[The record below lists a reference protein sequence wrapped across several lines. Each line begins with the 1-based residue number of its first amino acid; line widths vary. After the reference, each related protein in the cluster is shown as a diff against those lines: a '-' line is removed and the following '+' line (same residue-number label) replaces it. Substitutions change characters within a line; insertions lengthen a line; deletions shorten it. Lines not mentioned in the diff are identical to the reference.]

1 MSQHRALSLV
11 RGALGYNLQKWSTS
25 PRLKACHHRRHHT
38 LGPHSRHHRLRLYAA
53 TTNLQSARNV
63 ALVARILRGVLK
75 VRYIVLGSAVAGGA
89 HVSKK
94 YEEFK
99 DNLPDF
105 GWIKDA
111 LPDRD
116 SLDRFRASLADMKD
130 KLGIPE
136 KGLFRTGANA
146 AASGL
151 ASIGEWLQGVKFESS
166 PSVAHNGLDDFAT
179 ALAVAPIFSS
189 QQQEEERRQNERER
203 MQKLQDE
210 LIQVQMKYQK
220 EIERLEKENR
230 ELRRQVMLKSEQGV
244 SRRKIKKSLI
254 DLYSEVLDELSDYDS
269 SYNVQDHLPRVV
281 VVGDQSAGKTSVL
294 EMVAQARIFPRGAGE
309 MMTRAPVKVTLSEGP
324 YHIAKFKDSS
334 REFDLTKETELSD
347 LRREVEVRMKN
358 SVRGG
363 KTISTDVISMT
374 VKGPGLQRMVLVDL
388 PGIISTATTEMAE
401 GTKDAIRE
409 MTNLYMSNP
418 NAIILCIQDGSVDAE
433 RSIVTDLVSQVDP
446 NGRRTIFV
454 LTKVDLAEQNMA
466 NPTRIRKILDG
477 KLFPMKALGYFAVVT
492 GKGSAEDSIT
502 AIKAYEEA
510 FFRNSKLCRDGIL
523 NMSQCTTQSLSF
535 AVSDCFWKMVRESV
549 EQQADAFKAQRF
561 NLETEWK
568 NSFPRMRELDRDEL
582 FERSRG
588 ELLDEVVN
596 LSQLSPKHWEEVLS
610 RNLWDCMC
618 GYVVDSI
625 FLPAAQTGNAGNFNT
640 AVDIRLKLWAEQLL
654 PSQSVEVGWET
665 LRDEFNAL
673 LQKRK
678 TAKDH
683 DPLFDRLKEAVVK
696 EVLDRHVWEDKA
708 VDMLRMIQL
717 NALEDR
723 VVHDKHQ
730 WDQAVRFLETT
741 LQQRLQ
747 TAEARVRDMV
757 GPGVKE
763 QWLYWASP
771 TEEQRQRAVVK
782 AELERL
788 LNHEFLQ
795 KHGPALTQEELTT
808 VRKNVQAHDVDVDYK
823 FIRDTWEPLYRLHF
837 LRRSLAKANE
847 CRKGYYLYHQGLD
860 SDLECHDVVLFWRVQ
875 RMMHTTANVLRQ
887 QVMNREARRLEKGVK
902 EVLDDFSQDR
912 EKKVE
917 LLTGR
922 RVELAEELKKV
933 RHIQEKLEEF
943 VSALNA
949 EK

>member
-1 MSQHRALSLV
+1 MLQHRALSV
-11 RGALGYNLQKWSTS
+11 ARGAFGFSLQKWSTS
-25 PRLKACHHRRHHT
+25 SRLKVCRYHT
-38 LGPHSRHHRLRLYAA
+38 LVPHSRHRLKLYAPA
-53 TTNLQSARNV
+53 TNLQNARNIV
-63 ALVARILRGVLK
+63 LVARILRGMLK

-105 GWIKDA
+105 GWIKDV
-111 LPDRD
+111 LPNQDHF
-116 SLDRFRASLADMKD
+116 DRFRASLADMK
-130 KLGIPE
+130 KKMGIPE

-146 AASGL
+146 AANGL
-151 ASIGEWLQGVKFESS
+151 ASIGEWLQSVKFESS
-166 PSVAHNGLDDFAT
+166 PSVVRNGLDDFAT
-179 ALAVAPIFSS
+179 ALAVAPIFST

-230 ELRRQVMLKSEQGV
+230 ELRRQVMLKSEQGPN
-244 SRRKIKKSLI
+244 RRKIKKSLI

-363 KTISTDVISMT
+363 RTISTDVISMT

-409 MTNLYMSNP
+409 MTNQYMSNP

-492 GKGSAEDSIT
+492 GRGSAEDSIT
-502 AIKAYEEA
+502 AIKSYEES

-568 NSFPRMRELDRDEL
+568 NSFPRVRELDRNEL

-610 RNLWDCMC
+610 RKLWENMSS
-618 GYVVDSI
+618 YVVDSI
-625 FLPAAQTGNAGNFNT
+625 YLPAAQTGNAGNFNT
-640 AVDIRLKLWAEQLL
+640 AVDIRLKLWAEKLL
-654 PSQSVEVGWET
+654 PSQSVDVGWET
-665 LRDEFNAL
+665 LRDEFHAL

-683 DPLFDRLKEAVVK
+683 DPLFDRLKEAVVM
-696 EVLDRHVWEDKA
+696 EVIGRHVWEDKA

-747 TAEARVRDMV
+747 MAEARVHDMV
-757 GPGVKE
+757 GPGIKD
-763 QWLYWASP
+763 QWFYWTSP

-788 LNHEFLQ
+788 LSHEFLQ
-795 KHGPALTQEELTT
+795 KHGPSLTQEELTT
-808 VRKNVQAHDVDVDYK
+808 VRKNVQAQDIDIDYK

-837 LRRSLAKANE
+837 LRRSLSKANE

-902 EVLDDFSQDR
+902 EVLDDFSQDD

>member
-25 PRLKACHHRRHHT
+25 PRLKACHRRYHT
-38 LGPHSRHHRLRLYAA
+38 LGPHSRRHRLRLYAA

-99 DNLPDF
+99 DNLPDL

-116 SLDRFRASLADMKD
+116 SMERFRASLANMKD

-166 PSVAHNGLDDFAT
+166 PSVARNGFDDFAT

-374 VKGPGLQRMVLVDL
+374 VKGPGLQRMVL
-388 PGIISTATTEMAE
+388 
-401 GTKDAIRE
+401 
-409 MTNLYMSNP
+409 
-418 NAIILCIQDGSVDAE
+418 
-433 RSIVTDLVSQVDP
+433 
-446 NGRRTIFV
+446 
-454 LTKVDLAEQNMA
+454 
-466 NPTRIRKILDG
+466 
-477 KLFPMKALGYFAVVT
+477 
-492 GKGSAEDSIT
+492 
-502 AIKAYEEA
+502 
-510 FFRNSKLCRDGIL
+510 
-523 NMSQCTTQSLSF
+523 CTTQSLSF

-654 PSQSVEVGWET
+654 PSQSVDVGWET

>member
-1 MSQHRALSLV
+1 MWRHRAPSNV
-11 RGALGYNLQKWSTS
+11 RYAIGFSFHKWAVART
-25 PRLKACHHRRHHT
+25 RTRRYHT
-38 LGPHSRHHRLRLYAA
+38 LNPNTKHRLRLY
-53 TTNLQSARNV
+53 TPTSRLQTSRNIV
-63 ALVARILRGVLK
+63 LVARLLRGVLK
-75 VRYIVLGSAVAGGA
+75 IRYIVLGSAVGGG
-89 HVSKK
+89 VQLSKK
-94 YEEFK
+94 YDEWKE
-99 DNLPDF
+99 NLPDF
-105 GWIKDA
+105 SWVKDMM
-111 LPDRD
+111 PRGENVDK
-116 SLDRFRASLADMKD
+116 FRASIIEMKN
-130 KLGIPE
+130 KLGIEE
-136 KGLFRTGANA
+136 KFRSGADA
-146 AASGL
+146 AANTF
-151 ASIGEWLQGVKFESS
+151 ASVSEWLRTVKFEST
-166 PSVAHNGLDDFAT
+166 PSANGTGFDDFAT
-179 ALAVAPIFSS
+179 TITMAVAPLFSS
-189 QQQEEERRQNERER
+189 QDDARRENERER

-220 EIERLEKENR
+220 EIERLEKENK
-230 ELRRQVMLKSEQGV
+230 ELRRQIMLKVDKSVG
-244 SRRKIKKSLI
+244 RRKIKKSLI
-254 DLYSEVLDELSDYDS
+254 DLYSEVLDELCDYDS

-358 SVRGG
+358 SVKGG
-363 KTISTDVISMT
+363 KTVSSEVISMT

-409 MTNLYMSNP
+409 MTSTYMSNP

-492 GKGSAEDSIT
+492 GRGSSDDSIT
-502 AIKAYEEA
+502 SIKAYEEM
-510 FFRNSKLCRDGIL
+510 FFRNSRLCRDGVL

-610 RNLWDCMC
+610 KRLWEGMSS
-618 GYVVDSI
+618 YVMDSI
-625 FLPAAQTGNAGNFNT
+625 YLPAAQTGNAGNFNT
-640 AVDIRLKLWAEQLL
+640 AVDIRLKLWAEKLL
-654 PSQSVEVGWET
+654 PSQSVDVGWHT
-665 LRDEFNAL
+665 LRDEFHGL

-678 TAKDH
+678 VSKDH
-683 DPLFDRLKEAVVK
+683 DPLFDKLKEAVVQ
-696 EVLDRHVWEDKA
+696 EVINRHEWEDKA
-708 VDMLRMIQL
+708 VDMLQLIQL

-730 WDQAVRFLETT
+730 WDQAVRFLEST
-741 LQQRLQ
+741 LESRVQA
-747 TAEARVRDMV
+747 AEARVKSMV
-757 GPGVKE
+757 GPGLRE
-763 QWLYWASP
+763 QWLYWAAP
-771 TEEQRQRAVVK
+771 TEDQKLRAVVRS
-782 AELERL
+782 ELDRL
-788 LNHEFLQ
+788 LSSEFLQ
-795 KHGPALTQEELTT
+795 KHGPTLTQEELTT
-808 VRKNVQAHDVDVDYK
+808 VRKNLQARDVDVDYK

-837 LRRSLAKANE
+837 LRRSLVRANE

-860 SDLECHDVVLFWRVQ
+860 SELECHDVVLFWRVQ

-902 EVLDDFSQDR
+902 EVLDDFSQDSD
-912 EKKVE
+912 KKVQ

-933 RHIQEKLEEF
+933 RQIQEKLEEF
-943 VSALNA
+943 VGALNA

>member
-1 MSQHRALSLV
+1 MSQHRALSVV
-11 RGALGYNLQKWSTS
+11 RGAFGFNLQKWSTS
-25 PRLKACHHRRHHT
+25 PRLKACHHRYHT
-38 LGPHSRHHRLRLYAA
+38 LGPHSRHRLKLYAA
-53 TTNLQSARNV
+53 TTNIQSARNV

-94 YEEFK
+94 YEEFR

-105 GWIKDA
+105 GWIKDV
-111 LPDRD
+111 LPDQD
-116 SLDRFRASLADMKD
+116 SMDRFRASLANMKD

-146 AASGL
+146 AANGL
-151 ASIGEWLQGVKFESS
+151 ASIGDWLQNVKFEGS
-166 PSVAHNGLDDFAT
+166 PSVVRNGLDDFAT

-433 RSIVTDLVSQVDP
+433 RSIVTDLVSQ
-446 NGRRTIFV
+446 
-454 LTKVDLAEQNMA
+454 
-466 NPTRIRKILDG
+466 
-477 KLFPMKALGYFAVVT
+477 
-492 GKGSAEDSIT
+492 
-502 AIKAYEEA
+502 
-510 FFRNSKLCRDGIL
+510 
-523 NMSQCTTQSLSF
+523 CTTQSLSF

-610 RNLWDCMC
+610 RNLWECMS

-654 PSQSVEVGWET
+654 PSQSVDVGWET
-665 LRDEFNAL
+665 LREEFNAL

-678 TAKDH
+678 AAKDH

-747 TAEARVRDMV
+747 AAEVRVRDMV

-823 FIRDTWEPLYRLHF
+823 FIRDTWDPLYRLHF

-902 EVLDDFSQDR
+902 EVLDDFSQDS

-917 LLTGR
+917 LLKGR

>member
-1 MSQHRALSLV
+1 MWQHKVLPVARYGIGFSV
-11 RGALGYNLQKWSTS
+11 HKWSS
-25 PRLKACHHRRHHT
+25 PRLLRARKHHT
-38 LGPHSRHHRLRLYAA
+38 LNSNYRHRLRIYTSAP
-53 TTNLQSARNV
+53 TLQSSRNIV
-63 ALVARILRGVLK
+63 LVARVLRSVLK
-75 VRYIVLGSAVAGGA
+75 IRYIILGSAVGGG
-89 HVSKK
+89 VQLSKK
-94 YEEFK
+94 YEEWK

-105 GWIKDA
+105 PDFGWVKDMMPPA
-111 LPDRD
+111 D
-116 SLDRFRASLADMKD
+116 SIDKFRASLIDIKD
-130 KLGIPE
+130 KMALSE
-136 KGLFRTGANA
+136 KFRSGADA
-146 AASGL
+146 AATGF
-151 ASIGEWLQGVKFESS
+151 ASVSEWLRTVKFESS
-166 PSVAHNGLDDFAT
+166 PSVNGTGFDDFAT
-179 ALAVAPIFSS
+179 AMAVAPLFSS
-189 QQQEEERRQNERER
+189 QEDARRENERER

-210 LIQVQMKYQK
+210 LIHVQMKYQK
-220 EIERLEKENR
+220 EIERLEKENK
-230 ELRRQVMLKSEQGV
+230 ELRRQIMLKTDKAV

-254 DLYSEVLDELSDYDS
+254 DLYSEVLDELCDYDS

-347 LRREVEVRMKN
+347 LRREVELRMKN

-363 KTISTDVISMT
+363 KTVSNDVISMT

-388 PGIISTATTEMAE
+388 PGIISTATTDMAE

-409 MTNLYMSNP
+409 MTNAYMNNP

-492 GKGSAEDSIT
+492 GRGSNDDSIT
-502 AIKAYEEA
+502 AIKAYEEM
-510 FFRNSKLCRDGIL
+510 FFRNSRLCRDGVL

-610 RNLWDCMC
+610 KNLWVDMSS
-618 GYVVDSI
+618 YVVDSI

-640 AVDIRLKLWAEQLL
+640 AVDIRLKLWAEKLL
-654 PSQSVEVGWET
+654 PSQSVDVGWRT
-665 LRDEFNAL
+665 LRDEFHGL

-683 DPLFDRLKEAVVK
+683 DSLFDQLKLAVVQ
-696 EVLDRHVWEDKA
+696 EVINRHEWEDKA
-708 VDMLRMIQL
+708 VDMLRLIQL

-730 WDQAVRFLETT
+730 WDQAVRFLESA
-741 LQQRLQ
+741 LHDRLHA
-747 TAEARVRDMV
+747 AETRVQDMV
-757 GPGVKE
+757 GPGVRD
-763 QWLYWASP
+763 QWLYWMSP
-771 TEEQRQRAVVK
+771 TEEQKHRAIVRS
-782 AELERL
+782 ELERL
-788 LNHEFLQ
+788 LSTEFLQ
-795 KHGPALTQEELTT
+795 KHGPSLTQEELTT
-808 VRKNVQAHDVDVDYK
+808 VRKNLQARDVDVDYK

-837 LRRSLAKANE
+837 LRRSLAKAND

-860 SDLECHDVVLFWRVQ
+860 SELECHDVVLFWRVQ
-875 RMMHTTANVLRQ
+875 RIMQTTANVLRQ
-887 QVMNREARRLEKGVK
+887 QVMNREARRLERGVK
-902 EVLDDFSQDR
+902 EVLDDFSQDS
-912 EKKVE
+912 EKKVQ

-933 RHIQEKLEEF
+933 RQIQEKLEEF
-943 VSALNA
+943 VGALNA

>member
-1 MSQHRALSLV
+1 MSQHRVLSLA
-11 RGALGYNLQKWSTS
+11 RGAFGFNFQKWSTS
-25 PRLKACHHRRHHT
+25 PRLKACRYHT
-38 LGPHSRHHRLRLYAA
+38 LTPHSRHRLKLYAT

-63 ALVARILRGVLK
+63 VLVARILRGMLK

-105 GWIKDA
+105 GWIKDV
-111 LPDRD
+111 LPSQD
-116 SLDRFRASLADMKD
+116 SLDRFRDSLAEMKE
-130 KLGIPE
+130 KMGIPE
-136 KGLFRTGANA
+136 KGLWRTGANA
-146 AASGL
+146 AASGF
-151 ASIGEWLQGVKFESS
+151 ASIGEWLRGVKFESS
-166 PSVAHNGLDDFAT
+166 PSVAPNGFDDFAT
-179 ALAVAPIFSS
+179 ALAVAPFLTS
-189 QQQEEERRQNERER
+189 QQDETRRENERER

-230 ELRRQVMLKSEQGV
+230 ELRRQVMLKSEQGL

-363 KTISTDVISMT
+363 KTISTDVIAMT

-492 GKGSAEDSIT
+492 GRGSAEDSIT
-502 AIKAYEEA
+502 AIKAYEES

-568 NSFPRMRELDRDEL
+568 NSFPRMRELDRNEL

-610 RNLWDCMC
+610 RNLWENMS

-654 PSQSVEVGWET
+654 PQQSVEVGWET

-673 LQKRK
+673 LHRRK

-696 EVLDRHVWEDKA
+696 EVIDRHVWEDKA
-708 VDMLRMIQL
+708 VEMLRLIQL

-747 TAEARVRDMV
+747 MAEVRVRDMV
-757 GPGVKE
+757 GPGVRE
-763 QWLYWASP
+763 QWFSWTSP
-771 TEEQRQRAVVK
+771 TEEQRQRAVVRT
-782 AELERL
+782 ELERL

-795 KHGPALTQEELTT
+795 KHGPALTQEELTA
-808 VRKNVQAHDVDVDYK
+808 VRKNLQAQEVDVDYK

-837 LRRSLAKANE
+837 LRRSLSKANE

-902 EVLDDFSQDR
+902 EVLDDFSQDS

>member
-1 MSQHRALSLV
+1 MLQYRALERARYGIAVGLL
-11 RGALGYNLQKWSTS
+11 RLNTS
-25 PRLKACHHRRHHT
+25 RIRARKYHT
-38 LGPHSRHHRLRLYAA
+38 LNPNFRHRIRLTSKDTGLHS
-53 TTNLQSARNV
+53 SRNIV
-63 ALVARILRGVLK
+63 LVARILRNVLK
-75 VRYIVLGSAVAGGA
+75 IRYIILGSAVGGG
-89 HVSKK
+89 VQLSKK
-94 YEEFK
+94 YEEWK
-99 DNLPDF
+99 DNLPDIR
-105 GWIKDA
+105 GWVKGIMPPA
-111 LPDRD
+111 GT
-116 SLDRFRASLADMKD
+116 LDKFRGGLIDMKN
-130 KLGIPE
+130 KMGLPE
-136 KGLFRTGANA
+136 KGLFR
-146 AASGL
+146 SGF
-151 ASIGEWLQGVKFESS
+151 ASIGEWLQNVSFDRS
-166 PSVAHNGLDDFAT
+166 PGLTGPGMDDFGT
-179 ALAVAPIFSS
+179 ALAAAPVFSS
-189 QQQEEERRQNERER
+189 QEETRREHERER

-220 EIERLEKENR
+220 EIERLEKENK
-230 ELRRQVMLKSEQGV
+230 ELRRQLMLRTDKVV

-269 SYNVQDHLPRVV
+269 GYNVQDNLPRVV

-363 KTISTDVISMT
+363 KTVSNEVISMT

-401 GTKDAIRE
+401 GTKDKIRE
-409 MTNLYMSNP
+409 MTQMYMNNP

-433 RSIVTDLVSQVDP
+433 RSIVTDLVNQVDP
-446 NGRRTIFV
+446 SGRRTIFV

-492 GKGSAEDSIT
+492 GRGGGADDSIT
-502 AIKAYEEA
+502 NIKAYEEH
-510 FFRNSKLCRDGIL
+510 FFRNSKLCREGIL

-610 RNLWDCMC
+610 KNLWDTM
-618 GYVVDSI
+618 GSYVVESI

-640 AVDIRLKLWAEQLL
+640 AVDIRLKLWAEKLL
-654 PSQSVEVGWET
+654 PSQSVEVGWTT
-665 LRDEFNAL
+665 LKDEFHGL
-673 LQKRK
+673 LQRRK

-683 DPLFDRLKEAVVK
+683 DSLFDKLKEAVVH
-696 EVLDRHVWEDKA
+696 EVTDRHEWEDKA
-708 VDMLRMIQL
+708 VEMLRLIQL

-730 WDQAVRFLETT
+730 WDQAVRFLEAT
-741 LQQRLQ
+741 LQRHLQ
-747 TAEARVRDMV
+747 DTDKRVRNMV
-757 GPGVKE
+757 GPGVRE
-763 QWLYWASP
+763 QWLYWSSP
-771 TEEQRQRAVVK
+771 TEDQRQRSAVRS
-782 AELERL
+782 ELEKL
-788 LNHEFLQ
+788 LNAEFMQ
-795 KHGPALTQEELTT
+795 KHGPSLTQEELTT
-808 VRKNVQAHDVDVDYK
+808 VRKNLQAKEIDVDYK

-837 LRRSLAKANE
+837 LRRSLSRAND
-847 CRKGYYLYHQGLD
+847 CRKGYFLYHQGLD
-860 SDLECHDVVLFWRVQ
+860 SELECHDVVLFWRVQ
-875 RMMHTTANVLRQ
+875 RMMQTTANVLRQ

-902 EVLDDFSQDR
+902 EVLDDFSQDS

-922 RVELAEELKKV
+922 RVELAEELKRV

-943 VSALNA
+943 VAALNT